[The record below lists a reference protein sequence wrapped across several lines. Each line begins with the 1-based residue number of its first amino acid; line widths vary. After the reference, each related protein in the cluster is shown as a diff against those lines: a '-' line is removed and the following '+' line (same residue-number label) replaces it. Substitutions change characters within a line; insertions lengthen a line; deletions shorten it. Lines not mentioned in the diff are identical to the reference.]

1 MFTETDFRILDS
13 YKSVLDG
20 LAAYLGDG
28 YEIVLHSLHD
38 LDHSVIKII
47 NGHYTGRR
55 EGFPITDLALSM
67 LAKIEERPDTNCIT
81 YFNRNQKGEPLKSAT
96 IVIRNHSR
104 MAIGLLCIN
113 FYMNTSVFQFLQ
125 SMTPPA
131 AQTPD
136 SPVEESYVENVDELI
151 VQAVTEASQKV
162 QNDSAISNA
171 NKKQRDCQYSL
182 PEGNLQ
188 PERCGRQGR
197 WPHGYLQEHS
207 LYACT
212 QSQSRLKKAGTGLV
226 PAFFIIR
233 AFCGESRRPGPHKSG
248 PTRSGSIRSAQQRGP
263 WDRTPH

>member
-1 MFTETDFRILDS
+1 MKERNVMFTETDFRILDS

-20 LAAYLGDG
+20 LAAYRGGGCEGVVGGPPDW
-28 YEIVLHSLHD
+28 EP
-38 LDHSVIKII
+38 SVIETRS
-47 NGHYTGRR
+47 GHYTGRR

-113 FYMNTSVFQFLQ
+113 SYMNTSVFQFLQ
-125 SMTPPA
+125 NMTPPA

-171 NKKQRDCQYSL
+171 NKNKEIVSI
-182 PEGNLQ
+182 
-188 PERCGRQGR
+188 
-197 WPHGYLQEHS
+197 
-207 LYACT
+207 LY
-212 QSQSRLKKAGTGLV
+212 
-226 PAFFIIR
+226 
-233 AFCGESRRPGPHKSG
+233 
-248 PTRSGSIRSAQQRGP
+248 QRGIFNLK
-263 WDRTPH
+263 DAVVKVAGLMGISKNTVYMHVRNLNHG

>member
-125 SMTPPA
+125 NMTPPA

-171 NKKQRDCQYSL
+171 NKIK
-182 PEGNLQ
+182 
-188 PERCGRQGR
+188 
-197 WPHGYLQEHS
+197 
-207 LYACT
+207 
-212 QSQSRLKKAGTGLV
+212 RLSV
-226 PAFFIIR
+226 FFTR
-233 AFCGESRRPGPHKSG
+233 GESS
-248 PTRSGSIRSAQQRGP
+248 T
-263 WDRTPH
+263 

>member
-1 MFTETDFRILDS
+1 MKERNVMFTETDFRILDS

-81 YFNRNQKGEPLKSAT
+81 YFNR
-96 IVIRNHSR
+96 

-171 NKKQRDCQYSL
+171 NKNKEIVSI
-182 PEGNLQ
+182 
-188 PERCGRQGR
+188 
-197 WPHGYLQEHS
+197 
-207 LYACT
+207 LY
-212 QSQSRLKKAGTGLV
+212 
-226 PAFFIIR
+226 
-233 AFCGESRRPGPHKSG
+233 
-248 PTRSGSIRSAQQRGP
+248 QRGIFNLK
-263 WDRTPH
+263 DAVVKVAGLMGISKNTVYMHVRNLNHG

>member
-1 MFTETDFRILDS
+1 MKERNVMFTETDFRILDS

-171 NKKQRDCQYSL
+171 NKNKEIVSILYQRGIFNLKDAVVKVAGLMGISKNTVYMCMYAISITAEKGWNRFGSSL
-182 PEGNLQ
+182 FYN
-188 PERCGRQGR
+188 QGFLWR
-197 WPHGYLQEHS
+197 IAP
-207 LYACT
+207 
-212 QSQSRLKKAGTGLV
+212 
-226 PAFFIIR
+226 
-233 AFCGESRRPGPHKSG
+233 SG
-248 PTRSGSIRSAQQRGP
+248 PS
-263 WDRTPH
+263 

>member
-1 MFTETDFRILDS
+1 MKERNVMFTETDFRILDS

-67 LAKIEERPDTNCIT
+67 LAKIEERPDT
-81 YFNRNQKGEPLKSAT
+81 

-113 FYMNTSVFQFLQ
+113 FYMNTSMFQFLQ
-125 SMTPPA
+125 NMTPPA

-171 NKKQRDCQYSL
+171 NKNKEIVSI
-182 PEGNLQ
+182 
-188 PERCGRQGR
+188 
-197 WPHGYLQEHS
+197 
-207 LYACT
+207 LY
-212 QSQSRLKKAGTGLV
+212 
-226 PAFFIIR
+226 
-233 AFCGESRRPGPHKSG
+233 
-248 PTRSGSIRSAQQRGP
+248 QRGIFNLK
-263 WDRTPH
+263 DAVVKVAGLMGISKNTVYMHVRNLNHG

>member
-104 MAIGLLCIN
+104 MALR
-113 FYMNTSVFQFLQ
+113 
-125 SMTPPA
+125 PPHR
-131 AQTPD
+131 
-136 SPVEESYVENVDELI
+136 LRI
-151 VQAVTEASQKV
+151 
-162 QNDSAISNA
+162 
-171 NKKQRDCQYSL
+171 L
-182 PEGNLQ
+182 PW
-188 PERCGRQGR
+188 R
-197 WPHGYLQEHS
+197 
-207 LYACT
+207 
-212 QSQSRLKKAGTGLV
+212 
-226 PAFFIIR
+226 R
-233 AFCGESRRPGPHKSG
+233 AM
-248 PTRSGSIRSAQQRGP
+248 
-263 WDRTPH
+263 

>member
-1 MFTETDFRILDS
+1 MKERNVMFTETDFRILDS

-55 EGFPITDLALSM
+55 EGFPITALSM

-125 SMTPPA
+125 NMTPPA

-171 NKKQRDCQYSL
+171 NKNKEIVSI
-182 PEGNLQ
+182 
-188 PERCGRQGR
+188 
-197 WPHGYLQEHS
+197 
-207 LYACT
+207 LY
-212 QSQSRLKKAGTGLV
+212 
-226 PAFFIIR
+226 
-233 AFCGESRRPGPHKSG
+233 
-248 PTRSGSIRSAQQRGP
+248 QRGIFNLK
-263 WDRTPH
+263 DAVVKVAGLMGISKNTVYMHVRNLNHG

>member
-1 MFTETDFRILDS
+1 MKERNVMFTETDFRILDS

-104 MAIGLLCIN
+104 MAIGLLLHQLLHEHLGVSISAE
-113 FYMNTSVFQFLQ
+113 YDS
-125 SMTPPA
+125 PA
-131 AQTPD
+131 AQTRILRGGG
-136 SPVEESYVENVDELI
+136 YVENVDELI

-171 NKKQRDCQYSL
+171 NKNKDCQYPL
-182 PEGNLQ
+182 PEGIF
-188 PERCGRQGR
+188 
-197 WPHGYLQEHS
+197 S
-207 LYACT
+207 LKMR
-212 QSQSRLKKAGTGLV
+212 SSRSLA
-226 PAFFIIR
+226 
-233 AFCGESRRPGPHKSG
+233 S
-248 PTRSGSIRSAQQRGP
+248 
-263 WDRTPH
+263 

>member
-1 MFTETDFRILDS
+1 M
-13 YKSVLDG
+13 LDG
-20 LAAYLGDG
+20 LAAYLGWIRDRIAQPSRFG
-28 YEIVLHSLHD
+28 PFRNQNYKRSLYWPTRGLPH
-38 LDHSVIKII
+38 HRPGSVHA
-47 NGHYTGRR
+47 G
-55 EGFPITDLALSM
+55 
-67 LAKIEERPDTNCIT
+67 KIEERPDTNCIT

-171 NKKQRDCQYSL
+171 NKNKEIVSI
-182 PEGNLQ
+182 
-188 PERCGRQGR
+188 
-197 WPHGYLQEHS
+197 
-207 LYACT
+207 LY
-212 QSQSRLKKAGTGLV
+212 
-226 PAFFIIR
+226 
-233 AFCGESRRPGPHKSG
+233 
-248 PTRSGSIRSAQQRGP
+248 QRGIFNLK
-263 WDRTPH
+263 DAVVKVAGLMGISKNTVYMHVRNLNHG

>member
-1 MFTETDFRILDS
+1 MKERNVMFTETDFRILDS

-136 SPVEESYVENVDELI
+136 SPVEESYVEKVDELI
-151 VQAVTEASQKV
+151 VQAKRFRTTAPFQTPTKT
-162 QNDSAISNA
+162 
-171 NKKQRDCQYSL
+171 K
-182 PEGNLQ
+182 
-188 PERCGRQGR
+188 
-197 WPHGYLQEHS
+197 
-207 LYACT
+207 
-212 QSQSRLKKAGTGLV
+212 RLSVSFT
-226 PAFFIIR
+226 R
-233 AFCGESRRPGPHKSG
+233 GESS
-248 PTRSGSIRSAQQRGP
+248 T
-263 WDRTPH
+263 

>member
-1 MFTETDFRILDS
+1 MKERNVMFTETDFRILDS

-125 SMTPPA
+125 NMTPRSRRFFNFMHNFPPPA

-171 NKKQRDCQYSL
+171 NKNKEIVSI
-182 PEGNLQ
+182 
-188 PERCGRQGR
+188 
-197 WPHGYLQEHS
+197 
-207 LYACT
+207 LY
-212 QSQSRLKKAGTGLV
+212 
-226 PAFFIIR
+226 
-233 AFCGESRRPGPHKSG
+233 
-248 PTRSGSIRSAQQRGP
+248 QRGIFNLK
-263 WDRTPH
+263 DAVVKVAGLMGISKNTVYMHVRNLNHG

>member
-1 MFTETDFRILDS
+1 MKERNVMFTETDFRILDS

-125 SMTPPA
+125 NMTPPA
-131 AQTPD
+131 AQTP
-136 SPVEESYVENVDELI
+136 ELI

-171 NKKQRDCQYSL
+171 NKNKEIVSI
-182 PEGNLQ
+182 
-188 PERCGRQGR
+188 
-197 WPHGYLQEHS
+197 
-207 LYACT
+207 LY
-212 QSQSRLKKAGTGLV
+212 
-226 PAFFIIR
+226 
-233 AFCGESRRPGPHKSG
+233 
-248 PTRSGSIRSAQQRGP
+248 QRGIFNLK
-263 WDRTPH
+263 DAVVKVAGLMGISKNTVYMHVRNLNHG

>member
-1 MFTETDFRILDS
+1 MKERNVMFTETDFRILDS

-113 FYMNTSVFQFLQ
+113 FD
-125 SMTPPA
+125 
-131 AQTPD
+131 D
-136 SPVEESYVENVDELI
+136 SRYR
-151 VQAVTEASQKV
+151 
-162 QNDSAISNA
+162 AISDHILKLCHPDLFVTDVLA
-171 NKKQRDCQYSL
+171 QPL
-182 PEGNLQ
+182 PESEDDISARSSPEKFRNSADAVALDAINRELERMGVTPEQLTPEKRLQ
-188 PERCGRQGR
+188 VIAALEAGGIFLLKGAIKSTAAALGCSTASIYR
-197 WPHGYLQEHS
+197 YL
-207 LYACT
+207 
-212 QSQSRLKKAGTGLV
+212 SQ
-226 PAFFIIR
+226 I
-233 AFCGESRRPGPHKSG
+233 
-248 PTRSGSIRSAQQRGP
+248 
-263 WDRTPH
+263 TPSD

>member
-1 MFTETDFRILDS
+1 MKERNVMFTETDFRILDS

-125 SMTPPA
+125 NMTPP
-131 AQTPD
+131 
-136 SPVEESYVENVDELI
+136 
-151 VQAVTEASQKV
+151 EASQKV

-171 NKKQRDCQYSL
+171 NKNKEIVSI
-182 PEGNLQ
+182 
-188 PERCGRQGR
+188 
-197 WPHGYLQEHS
+197 
-207 LYACT
+207 LY
-212 QSQSRLKKAGTGLV
+212 
-226 PAFFIIR
+226 
-233 AFCGESRRPGPHKSG
+233 
-248 PTRSGSIRSAQQRGP
+248 QRGIFNLK
-263 WDRTPH
+263 DAVVKVAGLMGISKNTVYMHVRNLNHG

>member
-1 MFTETDFRILDS
+1 MQ
-13 YKSVLDG
+13 
-20 LAAYLGDG
+20 
-28 YEIVLHSLHD
+28 LHA
-38 LDHSVIKII
+38 
-47 NGHYTGRR
+47 YTGRR

-125 SMTPPA
+125 NMTPPA

-171 NKKQRDCQYSL
+171 NKNKEIVSI
-182 PEGNLQ
+182 
-188 PERCGRQGR
+188 
-197 WPHGYLQEHS
+197 
-207 LYACT
+207 LY
-212 QSQSRLKKAGTGLV
+212 
-226 PAFFIIR
+226 
-233 AFCGESRRPGPHKSG
+233 
-248 PTRSGSIRSAQQRGP
+248 QRGIFNLK
-263 WDRTPH
+263 DAVVKVAGLMGISKNTVYMHVRNLNHG